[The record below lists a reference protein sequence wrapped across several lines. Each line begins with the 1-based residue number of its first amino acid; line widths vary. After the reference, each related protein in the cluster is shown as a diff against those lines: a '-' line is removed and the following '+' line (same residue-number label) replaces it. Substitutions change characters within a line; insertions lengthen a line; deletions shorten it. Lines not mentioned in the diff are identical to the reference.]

1 MSPQKTQ
8 ALMDAFKEATLLPSK
23 KLEDTGF
30 YRVELQAAVRDG
42 LLKRV
47 SPGLYRLAEAE
58 VTENHSLV
66 EASERIPLG
75 VVCLLSA
82 LRFHQLTTQS
92 PHEVWMAVPRGKW
105 RPQGKGLRVFQ
116 FAAASMKVGI
126 EEHSIEGSRVRVT
139 TPARTVADCFKFRN
153 KIGLDVAIEAL
164 RDARRSKKCSIDEIM
179 RQARVC
185 RVEKVIRPYL
195 EALT

>member
-8 ALMDAFKEATLLPSK
+8 ALMNAFKEATLLPSK

-82 LRFHQLTTQS
+82 N
-92 PHEVWMAVPRGKW
+92 RGFS
-105 RPQGKGLRVFQ
+105 QI
-116 FAAASMKVGI
+116 AASFIGSWCQGI
-126 EEHSIEGSRVRVT
+126 PLVLF
-139 TPARTVADCFKFRN
+139 VA
-153 KIGLDVAIEAL
+153 
-164 RDARRSKKCSIDEIM
+164 
-179 RQARVC
+179 
-185 RVEKVIRPYL
+185 
-195 EALT
+195 